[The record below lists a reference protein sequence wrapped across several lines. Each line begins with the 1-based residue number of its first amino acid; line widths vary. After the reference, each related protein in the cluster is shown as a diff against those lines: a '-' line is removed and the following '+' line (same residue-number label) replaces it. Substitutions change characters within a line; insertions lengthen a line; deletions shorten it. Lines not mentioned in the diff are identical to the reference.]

1 MVDMLPSF
9 NCKINHYRHYSM
21 TELPIILTSNE
32 QDVNSAL
39 DKVLMLSPL
48 VGVGAAEDRSKRDK
62 SESAKAFSASL
73 STLQMW
79 WKV

>member
-1 MVDMLPSF
+1 
-9 NCKINHYRHYSM
+9 
-21 TELPIILTSNE
+21 LTSNE

-39 DKVLMLSPL
+39 EKVLMLSPL
-48 VGVGAAEDRSKRDK
+48 VGVGAADDWSKRDK

-73 STLQMW
+73 SALQMW